1 MNFVALVSVLHV
13 QNQILQSIESIR
25 FKTTFIYSR
34 KQKQVKSTDWL
45 CMGNNVWSTFE
56 IIVIAKCHDQPVIV
70 QIQSNFQ
77 KFTKVNDRPKNA
89 TTLIEKL
96 QIGWPRTT
104 KISNDIYISG
114 QCMHVR

>member
-1 MNFVALVSVLHV
+1 
-13 QNQILQSIESIR
+13 
-25 FKTTFIYSR
+25 
-34 KQKQVKSTDWL
+34 
-45 CMGNNVWSTFE
+45 MGNNVWSTFE

-104 KISNDIYISG
+104 KISNDIYLYQWSMYACSVNNIIKN
-114 QCMHVR
+114 